1 MKTRKT
7 PGRNG
12 FKYKPRFGL
21 IIPCRD
27 EQDQQQKF
35 AQLKAQGL
43 KVRVV
48 CV

>member
-1 MKTRKT
+1 MSQKTA

-12 FKYKPRFGL
+12 FKYRPRFGL

-27 EQDQQQKF
+27 EQDQQKLF
-35 AQLKAQGL
+35 AQLKAQGV
-43 KVRVV
+43 KARVV